1 MPVIQQKTM
10 QEEPRLKASLDY
22 RVRLRKVRL
31 GERSVLGQT
40 GDRAD
45 LRYKIVGAVCV
56 CLCLCLTLVFNTNPF
71 QSPNTR

>member
-1 MPVIQQKTM
+1 M

-22 RVRLRKVRL
+22 RGKTRR
-31 GERSVLGQT
+31 EMLGQT

-56 CLCLCLTLVFNTNPF
+56 PVLGFNTNPF

>member
-22 RVRLRKVRL
+22 RGKTRR
-31 GERSVLGQT
+31 EMLGQT

-56 CLCLCLTLVFNTNPF
+56 PVLGFNTNPF